1 MLLWSA
7 RSRRLTLA
15 LFGLVVAVVFVL
27 PLGTVVVAG
36 LAGSWTGPL
45 PSDLG
50 FARYGT
56 ALSGEDLAS
65 LSVSLQTAVLAGALA
80 VTAGTWAALAARDV
94 PSWLRRITDA
104 VFHLPIAVPSVA
116 IGLGVLIAFN
126 ERPLLLG
133 GTKWIV
139 ILAHAVLVLAFA
151 FSAVSAALDRLDPAY
166 RQAAE
171 SLGAGP
177 ARVLLRVT
185 LPLLLP
191 ALGAAA
197 GLAVALSMGE
207 LGATVMVYPATWKTL
222 PVTIFGLT
230 DRGQVFQAA
239 ASTTLLLAVTL
250 VTLVVLGRIRGRASL
265 R

>member
-15 LFGLVVAVVFVL
+15 LFGAVVAVVFAL

>member
-1 MLLWSA
+1 MLLWTRRA
-7 RSRRLTLA
+7 RYLTLTFFA
-15 LFGLVVAVVFVL
+15 AVVAIVFVA
-27 PLGTVVVAG
+27 PIATVIAAA
-36 LAGSWTGPL
+36 LAGAWNGPL

-50 FARYGT
+50 TKNLSA
-56 ALSGEDLAS
+56 ALSDDNLAS
-65 LSVSLQTAVLAGALA
+65 MIVSLQTAIIAGGLALIL
-80 VTAGTWAALAARDV
+80 GTWAALAAREA
-94 PSWLRRITDA
+94 PAWLRKVTDA
-104 VFHLPIAVPSVA
+104 VFHLPVALPSVA
-116 IGLGVLIAFN
+116 IGLGLLIAFN

-151 FSAVSAALDRLDPAY
+151 FSSVSAALDRLDPAY

-177 ARVLLRVT
+177 VRVLLRIT
-185 LPLLLP
+185 LPLLVP

-197 GLAVALSMGE
+197 GLSVALSMGE
-207 LGATVMVYPATWKTL
+207 LGATIMVYPATWKTL
-222 PVTIFGLT
+222 PVAIFGLT

-239 ASTTLLLAVTL
+239 ANTTLLLL
-250 VTLVVLGRIRGRASL
+250 VTLVALLVLGRIRGRGAA

>member
-1 MLLWSA
+1 MLLWNL
-7 RSRRLTLA
+7 RSRAAVLTV
-15 LFGLVVAVVFVL
+15 FGLVVLVVFVA
-27 PLGTVVVAG
+27 PLATVVLAG
-36 LAGSWTGPL
+36 LAGSWNSAL
-45 PSDLG
+45 PSELG
-50 FARYGT
+50 FGHVSD
-56 ALSGEDLAS
+56 ALTGENLAS
-65 LSVSLQTAVLAGALA
+65 LSVSLQPAIVAGGLALIL
-80 VTAGTWAALAARDV
+80 GTWAAIAARDA
-94 PSWLRRITDA
+94 PTWLGRLTDA

-116 IGLGVLIAFN
+116 IGLGLLIAFN
-126 ERPLLLG
+126 SRPLLLG
-133 GTKWIV
+133 GTRWIV

-151 FSAVSAALDRLDPAY
+151 FSAVSAALDRLDPGY

-177 ARVLLRVT
+177 VRVLFRIT
-185 LPLLLP
+185 LPLLMP

-230 DRGQVFQAA
+230 DRGQALQAA
-239 ASTTLLLAVTL
+239 ACTTVLLAVTL
-250 VTLVVLGRIRGRASL
+250 LALLALGRIRGRAAL